1 DYVIPNANQCL
12 NCHSQDKKFVPIGP
26 TARNLNRPA
35 PAPGAKSDGADKAG
49 ENQLAMLAHAG
60 MLAGLPDAE
69 KIAALPRLDDPHSAP
84 LDQAARAWL
93 DVNCAHCHNPAG
105 TARTSGLDLSW
116 DQADPAK
123 LGVWKA
129 PVAAGHGSGGR
140 KYDVI
145 PGKPDESILL
155 FRMDSEDPSI
165 MMPNVGR
172 RLVSEEAVA
181 LVQEW
186 IEKM

>member
-1 DYVIPNANQCL
+1 M
-12 NCHSQDKKFVPIGP
+12 
-26 TARNLNRPA
+26 NRPA
-35 PAPGAKSDGADKAG
+35 PTDAVGADDNAG
-49 ENQLAMLAHAG
+49 ENQLAMLAHAN
-60 MLAGLPDAE
+60 LLVGLPDVE
-69 KIAALPRLDDPHSAP
+69 KVAAFPRFDDSHSAP
-84 LDQAARAWL
+84 VDQRARAWL

-155 FRMDSEDPSI
+155 FRMESEDPSI

-172 RLVSEEAVA
+172 RLVPDEAVA
-181 LVQEW
+181 LVREW
-186 IEKM
+186 IEKIPPTE